1 MRRDHTPACAA
12 SHRRWSLWLLA
23 WCMCLAAVHAKAQ
36 PAEPPVSPAVLQP
49 FVAAKQTGE
58 LQQLLAVLRRTAQE
72 NTQEAATALLYA
84 GLSEPIL
91 VDLAPEQ
98 LQQVLASAQA
108 ALQQMTERQAKKV
121 AYKATSRHADWRVRS
136 MLLDLAY
143 THAPTDQQAQTAIV
157 KAITD
162 STDAVAL
169 KAIDMTGDL
178 RLERAVPTLMRL
190 VISKWGQQVGVGAA
204 KATIALEKITGTTEP
219 EKWHEWV
226 NTH

>member
-1 MRRDHTPACAA
+1 MRRDLVPPCAA
-12 SHRRWSLWLLA
+12 SHRRWRLWLLA
-23 WCMCLAAVHAKAQ
+23 CCLGLAAVHAEAQ
-36 PAEPPVSPAVLQP
+36 SDAPSVSPAALQP
-49 FVAAKQTGE
+49 FVAAKQTGD
-58 LQQLLAVLRRTAQE
+58 LQQLLAVLHRTAQE

-91 VDLAPEQ
+91 ADLTPEQ

-108 ALQQMTERQAKKV
+108 ALQQMTDRQAKKV

-136 MLLDLAY
+136 MLLDLAS
-143 THAPTDQQAQTAIV
+143 THAPTDKQAQTAIV
-157 KAITD
+157 KAISD

-169 KAIDMTGDL
+169 KAIDMAGNL

>member
-1 MRRDHTPACAA
+1 MCRDLALLCAA

-23 WCMCLAAVHAKAQ
+23 CCMCLAAVHAEAQ
-36 PAEPPVSPAVLQP
+36 SDAPPVSPAMLQP
-49 FVAAKQTGE
+49 FVAAQQTGD

-72 NTQEAATALLYA
+72 NTQEAAIALLYA

-91 VDLAPEQ
+91 ADLAPEQ
-98 LQQVLASAQA
+98 LQQVLTSAQA
-108 ALQQMTERQAKKV
+108 ALQQMTDRQAKKV

-143 THAPTDQQAQTAIV
+143 VHAPTDKQAQTAIV
-157 KAITD
+157 KAISD

-169 KAIDMTGDL
+169 KAIDMAGDL